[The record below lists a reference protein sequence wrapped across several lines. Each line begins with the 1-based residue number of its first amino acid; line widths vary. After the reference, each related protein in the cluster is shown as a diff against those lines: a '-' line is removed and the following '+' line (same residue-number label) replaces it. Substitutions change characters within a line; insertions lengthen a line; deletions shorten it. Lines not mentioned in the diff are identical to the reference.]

1 MAATLTSP
9 RLHDAADDHQPQ
21 VGSTVWAVVHPI
33 GPVPDGPDDRWVLVM
48 GEVMGVRLDTPGW
61 PNGQVWS
68 SEELCRQHAWSRHVL
83 GRRHHTGFEVRRL
96 EVVTPTLFRL
106 ATP

>member
-1 MAATLTSP
+1 MAATLASP
-9 RLHDAADDHQPQ
+9 RLYSATDNHQADI
-21 VGSTVWAVVHPI
+21 GATVWAVAHPI
-33 GPVPDGPDDRWVLVM
+33 GDAADDGPDDRWVMVM

-68 SEELCRQHAWSRHVL
+68 SEELCRRHAWSRHVL
-83 GRRHHTGFEVRRL
+83 GRRTGFEVRRL

-106 ATP
+106 ATA